1 MAIATISGDTGS
13 VHNLLEEADFA
24 RTGESGARS
33 TGLALITGKPLRP
46 GPHGAVWQG
55 APLASAPFYRAMPTS
70 TAFAP
75 RPETMAPALRG
86 YALSAPTR
94 SPPSSAART
103 SGATSKT
110 ATSKSTSK
118 TTARTSSTATARELA
133 FLDDKHLSIEDKL
146 FQFMMLM
153 TKKSDQELIDA
164 MKVYEG
170 KKTAAQSKTSSPDKA
185 SNSSD
190 VRPASQPQHESSGG
204 GLFGFLGDALGG
216 IGKTLVGGAESLV
229 KDLGGPL
236 LAGVATA
243 VGLPFLAPLAL
254 QMGGSVGAG
263 IIEIVASSV
272 GLGTGSASAGGAAS
286 KSASSASRSPASAS
300 KSASAASSKSTSS
313 VKSSTGSSAKSSAVA
328 TDGEFDEKLEMFKL
342 QRLVEKQGAMFSA
355 LTNAMKSMHDSQMTA
370 VQNIR

>member
-33 TGLALITGKPLRP
+33 TGLALITGKPLQP

-110 ATSKSTSK
+110 ATSKSTAS
-118 TTARTSSTATARELA
+118 TSSTATARELA

-185 SNSSD
+185 SSSSD

-243 VGLPFLAPLAL
+243 VGLPFLAPIAL

-263 IIEIVASSV
+263 IIEVVASSV

-286 KSASSASRSPASAS
+286 KSASSASRSPASAT

-313 VKSSTGSSAKSSAVA
+313 VKSSTSSSAKSSAVA

-342 QRLVEKQGAMFSA
+342 QRLVEKQSAMFSA